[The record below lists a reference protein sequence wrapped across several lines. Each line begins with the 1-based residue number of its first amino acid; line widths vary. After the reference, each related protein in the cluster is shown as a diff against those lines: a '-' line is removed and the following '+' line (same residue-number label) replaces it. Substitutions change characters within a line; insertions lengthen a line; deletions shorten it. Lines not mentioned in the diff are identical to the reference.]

1 MGVLACSLSVCVSAQ
16 DLFLFCMFLSPHVT
30 GEGCQSNSW
39 CCSSDC
45 TREDKLACSCWQEK
59 LE

>member
-30 GEGCQSNSW
+30 GEGCQSNS
-39 CCSSDC
+39 
-45 TREDKLACSCWQEK
+45 
-59 LE
+59 